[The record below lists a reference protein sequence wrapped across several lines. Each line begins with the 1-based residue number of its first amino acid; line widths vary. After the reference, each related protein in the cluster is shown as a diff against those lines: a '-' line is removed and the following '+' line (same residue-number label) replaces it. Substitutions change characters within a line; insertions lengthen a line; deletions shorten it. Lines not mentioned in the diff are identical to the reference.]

1 MRTLAPGCAVRCC
14 VRPAP
19 RRLPSPR
26 AFSAVVRILFVGSHL
41 ALQREVCSFHIF
53 VCTVHVPGGGGGGA
67 SPVQLAV
74 LITDDSLVKVAAEPG
89 EEVDEVAVLANIRPM
104 IGAARDM

>member
-1 MRTLAPGCAVRCC
+1 M
-14 VRPAP
+14 
-19 RRLPSPR
+19 
-26 AFSAVVRILFVGSHL
+26 
-41 ALQREVCSFHIF
+41 
-53 VCTVHVPGGGGGGA
+53 

-74 LITDDSLVKVAAEPG
+74 LITDDSLVKVVAEPG